1 MIASVA
7 PGDGKNLIT
16 NNRNNSWGHAGLA
29 FAIVLIGFAHEINRR
44 CLTAAPT
51 RRAQWRS
58 GTGATS
64 TVNVG
69 AIRSQIWAKM
79 RFQLS
84 Q

>member
-16 NNRNNSWGHAGLA
+16 NNRNDSWGHAGLA
-29 FAIVLIGFAHEINRR
+29 FAILLIGYPKTNRR

-69 AIRSQIWAKM
+69 AM
-79 RFQLS
+79 RAQM
-84 Q
+84 